1 MWFKRAR
8 TDKKKHGL
16 RRINKNDRFSL
27 HFFVIAVVVV
37 VVGAG
42 GGSAIKEGA
51 IKIDRSVTIGV
62 HSRSVVR
69 AGERATLVRE
79 REESGWILSFLFP
92 SFCVSVV
99 PPPMLRRRLKTVLFR
114 KAGCYL
120 RGDVLGLLE
129 TGCRL
134 ISRSPRFR
142 YVYPSLSPSCPE
154 SGHLEASDR
163 VQLSFFGTDLASD
176 TPKPRHRDAGQWA
189 TDTGQN
195 CGS

>member
-1 MWFKRAR
+1 MGFVALTRMIVSAY
-8 TDKKKHGL
+8 TS
-16 RRINKNDRFSL
+16 SL
-27 HFFVIAVVVV
+27 SLSSSAAAQ
-37 VVGAG
+37 AG

-62 HSRSVVR
+62 VGRSS
-69 AGERATLVRE
+69 ERSTLPTLVRE

-99 PPPMLRRRLKTVLFR
+99 PPPMLRRRRKTVLFR

-120 RGDVLGLLE
+120 RGDVLGQLE
-129 TGCRL
+129 TGGRW
-134 ISRSPRFR
+134 ISRRPRFR
-142 YVYPSLSPSCPE
+142 YLYLSLSPSCPE

-176 TPKPRHRDAGQWA
+176 TPKPRHRDAGHRHW
-189 TDTGQN
+189 TKLWLLVERIRT
-195 CGS
+195 STR